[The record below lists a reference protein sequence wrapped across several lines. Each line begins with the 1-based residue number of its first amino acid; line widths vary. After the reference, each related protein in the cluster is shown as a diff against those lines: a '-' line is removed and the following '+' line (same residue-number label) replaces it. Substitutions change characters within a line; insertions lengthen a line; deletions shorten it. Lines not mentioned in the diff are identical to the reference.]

1 MSTTWGDPIVD
12 RTALV
17 DRNIF
22 RGTADKEWS
31 VFDDQNGAVNYL
43 PGSLFYDG
51 QTELGGR
58 SGLFNYYVIGDN
70 KYAPGGQKIRYDFTE
85 TFAQNQMITPDVSRN
100 PTAFHIINETT
111 TSGNY
116 LNPSSRYVSQPYN
129 VKDFIFCKHYGVI
142 PNNRMITLR
151 RFPTP
156 VMDNL
161 RVPTPGKRLEP
172 ITKADGSI
180 GAQDVQGTGISKQE
194 MMDYGAAL
202 PIAQA
207 VTFFGEGTGN
217 NLTDILSISTG
228 LKWDTR
234 SQSNKLQTESNDPGI
249 MGSQLGEF
257 MKGLGSEGFNKNADG
272 ISNLIGTFT
281 DPQNID
287 LRVRRTY
294 WDKLTTGDGPLSKR
308 IFVDVNTVT
317 DMLVRG
323 QGFTGGQQTFS
334 LVFTY
339 SLTSVGKMNS
349 KMLFVD
355 LLANLL
361 AIGSDYGKFL
371 TPQLLVNS
379 QRQGIGFPG
388 GSAGY
393 VKSLVHPVEYLN
405 EQLANSFTAEMTQKK
420 KQLVDNVEASKK
432 ELQGLKDGKP
442 LAKDGV
448 LYKTLSALLTSKLIE
463 KIKYEPVM
471 LSGYPTGE
479 WHVMVGNPLNPISM
493 MGNMV
498 CDGISIKLNN
508 VLGPDDFPTE
518 MTATF
523 SMKSARQKHRGDY
536 ESMFNRGRGRLYL
549 GKMSISELSKNAEIT
564 GQSGKDVNSI
574 DANDT
579 KELFESLANNMDYE

>member
-1 MSTTWGDPIVD
+1 
-12 RTALV
+12 
-17 DRNIF
+17 
-22 RGTADKEWS
+22 
-31 VFDDQNGAVNYL
+31 
-43 PGSLFYDG
+43 
-51 QTELGGR
+51 
-58 SGLFNYYVIGDN
+58 
-70 KYAPGGQKIRYDFTE
+70 
-85 TFAQNQMITPDVSRN
+85 
-100 PTAFHIINETT
+100 
-111 TSGNY
+111 
-116 LNPSSRYVSQPYN
+116 
-129 VKDFIFCKHYGVI
+129 
-142 PNNRMITLR
+142 
-151 RFPTP
+151 
-156 VMDNL
+156 
-161 RVPTPGKRLEP
+161 
-172 ITKADGSI
+172 
-180 GAQDVQGTGISKQE
+180 
-194 MMDYGAAL
+194 
-202 PIAQA
+202 
-207 VTFFGEGTGN
+207 
-217 NLTDILSISTG
+217 
-228 LKWDTR
+228 
-234 SQSNKLQTESNDPGI
+234 

-257 MKGLGSEGFNKNADG
+257 MKGVGSDGFNKNVEG

-281 DPQNID
+281 DPDNIE
-287 LRVRRTY
+287 LRKRRVF

-317 DMLVRG
+317 EMLVRG

-349 KMLFVD
+349 KMLFID

-405 EQLANSFTAEMTQKK
+405 DQLVNSFTAEMSQKK
-420 KQLVDNVEASKK
+420 KQLVDNVEVAKK

-442 LAKDGV
+442 LPKDGV
-448 LYKTLSALLTSKLIE
+448 VYKTLSALLTNSLIE

-479 WHVMVGNPLNPISM
+479 WHVMVGNPLNPIAM

-498 CDGISIKLNN
+498 CEGISIKLNS

-523 SMKSARQKHRGDY
+523 TMKSARQKHRGDY

-579 KELFESLANNMDYE
+579 RELALSLANNMDYE